1 MRRTRI
7 EEHAPSAK
15 RHGRE
20 TNGPAAT
27 GGREDG
33 NEESTGSRPRSG
45 TPEKRSLAGPSRV
58 RRFQTIKLVRR
69 DVGRPSQRRRSVAG
83 LAETS
88 IRGPRSTTRNHRRR
102 RHVWANTYFRVSN
115 TDVNSVL
122 HGSATRENEESEDE
136 KTVALYVEFRS
147 LEAPTL
153 GARSESQRSSAD
165 GSQQSAFGG
174 QDRHIRRGS
183 FVQHVVCRLRRLGQ
197 QVVEDV
203 RGVGIAPVVVPVEG
217 RASSSGRT

>member
-27 GGREDG
+27 GGRVDG

-69 DVGRPSQRRRSVAG
+69 DVGQPSQRRRSVAG

-122 HGSATRENEESEDE
+122 HRSATRENEESEDE

-147 LEAPTL
+147 LEAPNVGSALRISAIIGRRIPTI
-153 GARSESQRSSAD
+153 GIWRPGSPYSPWFVRST
-165 GSQQSAFGG
+165 
-174 QDRHIRRGS
+174 
-183 FVQHVVCRLRRLGQ
+183 RRLSSPTP
-197 QVVEDV
+197 
-203 RGVGIAPVVVPVEG
+203 RSTG
-217 RASSSGRT
+217 R